1 VSEAAAIERE
11 FVVASELGFHA
22 RPAGEF
28 VRVASRFTCEVQVS
42 RGGEWVSGQ
51 SVLSLLSLA
60 AGPGTRLRVRA
71 IGSDAEEALTTLG
84 KLIERPHVT

>member
-1 VSEAAAIERE
+1 VTTDGAVERA

-28 VRVASRFTCEVQVS
+28 VRVASRFTAEVEVS

-60 AGPGTRLRVRA
+60 AGQGTRLLVRA
-71 IGSDAEEALTTLG
+71 VGPDAEQAVATLG
-84 KLIERPHVT
+84 NLIERPHS